1 MRDHTKL
8 KAFQLA
14 DQLVLSIYKATRDF
28 PSEEKFGMVAQ
39 MRSAALSI
47 PSNIVE
53 GCARNTEKDYLRFLD
68 IAHGSARELEYQ
80 ISVARRL
87 GLMKSDTG
95 SALELSS
102 IEVSKVINGLIKS
115 LRDSTRK

>member
-14 DQLVLSIYKATRDF
+14 DQLVLEVYKATKDF
-28 PSEEKFGMVAQ
+28 PKEEKFGLTAQ
-39 MRSAALSI
+39 MRSSALSI

-53 GCARNTEKDYLRFLD
+53 GCARNTERDYLRFLD

-80 ISVARRL
+80 ISLAKRL
-87 GLMKSDTG
+87 GLLNSELEDT
-95 SALELSS
+95 LESKS

-115 LRDSTRK
+115 LR

>member
-1 MRDHTKL
+1 LRDHTKL

-14 DQLVLSIYKATRDF
+14 DQLVLQIYKETKNF
-28 PSEEKFGMVAQ
+28 PKEEKFGLAAQ

-80 ISVARRL
+80 ISVAKRL
-87 GLMKSDTG
+87 GFINSG
-95 SALELSS
+95 NNLEQKS
-102 IEVSKVINGLIKS
+102 IEVSKVINGLINS
-115 LRDSTRK
+115 LR

>member
-14 DQLVLSIYKATRDF
+14 DQLVLKVYIATKGF
-28 PSEEKFGMVAQ
+28 PSEEKFGLTAQ

-80 ISVARRL
+80 MSLALRL
-87 GLMKSDTG
+87 GFLDSETG
-95 SALELSS
+95 KALENKS

-115 LRDSTRK
+115 LR